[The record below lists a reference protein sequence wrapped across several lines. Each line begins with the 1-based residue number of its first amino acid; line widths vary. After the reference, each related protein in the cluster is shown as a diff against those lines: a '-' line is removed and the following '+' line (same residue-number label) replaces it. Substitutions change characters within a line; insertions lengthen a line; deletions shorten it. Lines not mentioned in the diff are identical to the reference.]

1 MSLLLP
7 SPAKLNLFL
16 HITGRREDGYHYLQT
31 IFQFLDLPL
40 TDQIHFCKAPE
51 GEQEVVLTVSP
62 ELPEILAAEKNLI
75 VRAAK
80 LLQMYTG
87 YHGGAR
93 IHLDKHLPIGG
104 GVGGGSSN
112 AASTLIGLNH
122 IWQTD
127 LDKDQLAGL
136 GVQLGADVPVFVHG
150 YASFA
155 EGIGEQLHPLPDLH
169 EPWYILVVPK
179 VQVNT
184 SVMYQHPQLPR
195 NTPKITVKDVM
206 EHLGE
211 NDFEE
216 VVRKVYPEI
225 DRIMHVV
232 NHVGKAC
239 LTGSGSW
246 IYAPFETQRQAEDA
260 KRALQAYELQ
270 IFVSKGCNRSPL
282 HRHLSSLS
290 LNF

>member
-1 MSLLLP
+1 
-7 SPAKLNLFL
+7 
-16 HITGRREDGYHYLQT
+16 
-31 IFQFLDLPL
+31 
-40 TDQIHFCKAPE
+40 
-51 GEQEVVLTVSP
+51 
-62 ELPEILAAEKNLI
+62 
-75 VRAAK
+75 
-80 LLQMYTG
+80 MYTG

-93 IHLDKHLPIGG
+93 IHLDKNLPIGG

-127 LDKDQLAGL
+127 LDKNQLARL

-211 NDFEE
+211 NDLEE

-225 DRIMHVV
+225 DRIMHVSIYHRRDCFLIV
-232 NHVGKAC
+232 ALYIHHPTAAVQYYDCCIWHIHVCYREA
-239 LTGSGSW
+239 SM
-246 IYAPFETQRQAEDA
+246 I
-260 KRALQAYELQ
+260 
-270 IFVSKGCNRSPL
+270 
-282 HRHLSSLS
+282 
-290 LNF
+290 